1 MAILTPAPF
10 NYQQKIRSELTE
22 GLQLSYAD
30 IMPTIIHMRLTTQS
44 APGPNPEDPRAGAV
58 APPLQ
63 YDTYRIPGDYNFLVT
78 EIHAH
83 LAMTTLSEENTTGAA
98 TTGLVAK
105 GTVKD
110 RTIAKALNAF
120 VSLVNADRNDLTF
133 VEGDIYNSSSGGSVY
148 SRLCLASL
156 MPLCGGAPIK
166 LVDQN
171 YVAPLIVPANERL
184 RMGLT
189 VTDAGA
195 ALGQTEYGLALIGAL
210 VRMRVG

>member
-10 NYQQKIRSELTE
+10 NYQQKIRSELIE

-30 IMPTIIHMRLTTQS
+30 IIPTIIQTRITTQS
-44 APGPNPEDPRAGAV
+44 VPGPDVENPRAGAV

-83 LAMTTLSEENTTGAA
+83 LAMTTLAEENTVGAS
-98 TTGLVAK
+98 GLTAM

-110 RTIAKALNAF
+110 RTITKALNAF

-133 VEGDIYNSSSGGSVY
+133 VEGDIYSSSAGGSIY

-156 MPLCGGAPIK
+156 LPLAGGAPIK

-189 VTDAGA
+189 LTDAGA